1 MNRKRVD
8 ILGIQIDALTMPQA
22 LRRVEELA
30 RDRRAHYIVTPN
42 PEFVMQALKDGS
54 FREVVNGAD
63 LALADGIGIL
73 WAAKFLSIPLSRIDW
88 LARIQAW
95 AQLFIIGVGVVIYP
109 KWLTSV
115 IPERV
120 TGVDMLWEISKLA
133 SEKGLSIFLLGA
145 APGVAYEVSRKLQML
160 YPRLKISEVMAGP
173 PYEPEEE
180 VVSRIKQVK
189 PHLIF
194 LAFPATEQLRWMRQ
208 YTPQL
213 DRGVLMGIGGA
224 FDFVVNAAAIN
235 DPTGGGSKAIRA
247 PRFLQKRGLEWIWRY
262 FTQPWRKE
270 RIKTATVEF
279 MRTVLEYKLAR
290 R

>member
-8 ILGIQIDALTMPQA
+8 ILGVQIDALTMPQA
-22 LRRVEELA
+22 L
-30 RDRRAHYIVTPN
+30 
-42 PEFVMQALKDGS
+42 KDGH
-54 FREVVNGAD
+54 FREVVNNAD
-63 LALADGIGIL
+63 LALADGVGIL
-73 WAAKFLSIPLSRIDW
+73 WAAKFLSIPLSRIAW
-88 LARIQAW
+88 WARIQAW
-95 AQLFIIGVGVVIYP
+95 AQLLIVGAGVVIYP

-133 SEKGLSIFLLGA
+133 SVKGLSIFLLGA
-145 APGVAYEVSRKLQML
+145 APGVAYEVSRKLQLL
-160 YPRLKISEVMAGP
+160 YPRLQIAEVMAGP

-180 VVSRIKQVK
+180 VIHRIKQVK
-189 PHLIF
+189 PHFIF

-208 YTPQL
+208 YTREL

-224 FDFVVNAAAIN
+224 FDFIVGATAIN
-235 DPTGGGSKAIRA
+235 DPTKNSKAVRA
-247 PRFLQKRGLEWIWRY
+247 PYFLQKRGLEWVWRY
-262 FTQPWRKE
+262 LTQPWRKE
-270 RIKTATVEF
+270 RIKTATLEF

>member
-1 MNRKRVD
+1 MSRRRVD
-8 ILGIQIDALTMPQA
+8 ILGVQIDALTMLQA

-30 RDRRAHYIVTPN
+30 RDRQSHYIVTPN
-42 PEFVMQALKDGS
+42 PEFIMQALKDGK
-54 FREVVNGAD
+54 FREVVNNAD
-63 LALADGIGIL
+63 LALADGVGIL
-73 WAAKFLSIPLSRIDW
+73 WAAKFLSIPLSRVAW

-95 AQLFIIGVGVVIYP
+95 MQLFIIGAGVVVYP
-109 KWLTSV
+109 RWLNSV

-133 SEKGLSIFLLGA
+133 SEKGMSIFLLGA
-145 APGVAYEVSRKLQML
+145 APGVAYEVSRKLQLL
-160 YPRLKISEVMAGP
+160 YPRLQIAEVMAGP
-173 PYEPEEE
+173 PYEPEAE
-180 VVSRIKQVK
+180 VVKRVK
-189 PHLIF
+189 EVRPHFIF
-194 LAFPATEQLRWMRQ
+194 LAFPATEQLRWMKE

-224 FDFVVNAAAIN
+224 FDFIVGATAIN
-235 DPTGGGSKAIRA
+235 DPTKASRAVRA
-247 PRFLQKRGLEWIWRY
+247 PRFLQVRGLEWVWRY
-262 FTQPWRKE
+262 LTQPWRKE